1 MKLVPA
7 KGFVSI
13 KAEELEYKTASGLIV
28 ANVRK
33 NQRTGVI
40 VSVGAEVYFLNVG
53 DKVDFL
59 TIHSVEEAGLFL
71 VNTIIEDC
79 KILFKH

>member
-28 ANVRK
+28 TKVRTK
-33 NQRTGVI
+33 QRTGVI
-40 VSVGAEVYFLNVG
+40 VSVGAGVYFLNVG

-59 TIHSVEEAGLFL
+59 FIHSVEESGLFL
-71 VNTIIEDC
+71 VNTIEEDC